1 MVVAFVKHI
10 QAALKYRGGW
20 KGLFELGYTVSA
32 NYLFL
37 LAFVIIRFSYIIYS
51 FVFLAGNEEE

>member
-32 NYLFL
+32 DYLFL
-37 LAFVIIRFSYIIYS
+37 LAFVIIRFSYIYS
-51 FVFLAGNEEE
+51 YVLLAGNEEE